1 MTVISM
7 SSGFDNEEKHV
18 LKHELNS
25 CNEYTAFILHAMKK
39 CKIFEIRENKIFS
52 ANWLPGM

>member
-52 ANWLPGM
+52 AN